1 MPKRFRTYFWPYMAL
16 TAHIRSILLCPFLG
30 AEFLMVTVSQPILN
44 LQLVQLSVIPENP
57 LSILVPVLFISVSS
71 SSYTVT

>member
-1 MPKRFRTYFWPYMAL
+1 
-16 TAHIRSILLCPFLG
+16 
-30 AEFLMVTVSQPILN
+30 MVTVSQPILN